1 MTNIV
6 SKTLPVDSIRPD
18 IRISLFLFN
27 SEVYTL
33 YEINIPAAHDNRRRN
48 DKKVPRYS
56 KFVDSVKFQ
65 AIKLTILIR
74 KTIRAPDT
82 TFLLLPSKYSIVFF
96 MFLLKKGSSWK
107 GNGLSSKL
115 AGKGSFFFRLFYSQL
130 NDKLYWFR
138 YLTVLSYISFH
149 ML

>member
-1 MTNIV
+1 MTNIL

-65 AIKLTILIR
+65 AIKLTILI
-74 KTIRAPDT
+74 
-82 TFLLLPSKYSIVFF
+82 SH
-96 MFLLKKGSSWK
+96 
-107 GNGLSSKL
+107 LSSAEEKNNPYNEIQN
-115 AGKGSFFFRLFYSQL
+115 KKFISTFNIFKSVMFNSKIIFFSCYEFQIILKRFINYFF
-130 NDKLYWFR
+130 NF
-138 YLTVLSYISFH
+138 
-149 ML
+149 